1 MSQPLFQVGVVG
13 YEESRDLEKETAPDG
28 TILNMKPVA
37 GSERAFLVL
46 ELPGGTQIKAQVSH
60 EVYTK
65 HVLPAFEAASR
76 QHRPGQVFSLDGFV
90 PVRKDQVWEVC
101 EAVGPGVLSEEIG
114 DFDLVLTGQTTRLT
128 VVGCGE
134 GEVFLRAEDPEALR
148 RMLSKE
154 ETLKG
159 KTVETLPFKPYA
171 ADAFKSPKDKQ
182 PDETW
187 KNGTFSAHEAW
198 SVWRQMRLVP

>member
-1 MSQPLFQVGVVG
+1 MAQPLFQVGVVG

-46 ELPGGTQIKAQVSH
+46 ELPGGTQVKAQVSH

-101 EAVGPGVLSEEIG
+101 EAVGPGVL
-114 DFDLVLTGQTTRLT
+114 TGQTTRLT

-134 GEVFLRAEDPEALR
+134 GEVFLHAEDPEALR
-148 RMLSKE
+148 KMLSKE
-154 ETLKG
+154 EVMKG
-159 KTVETLPFKPYA
+159 KTVETMPFKPYA
-171 ADAFKSPKDKQ
+171 ADAFKKPIDKKQ
-182 PDETW
+182 ADETW

>member
-1 MSQPLFQVGVVG
+1 MSQPFFQVGVVG
-13 YEESRDLEKETAPDG
+13 YEESRSLEKEYAPDG
-28 TILNMKPVA
+28 TILNMKPVE
-37 GSERAFLVL
+37 GSDRAFLVL
-46 ELPGGTQIKAQVSH
+46 ELPDGTQVKAEVRH
-60 EVYTK
+60 EDYTK
-65 HVLPAFEAASR
+65 HVLPVFEATSR

-101 EAVGPGVLSEEIG
+101 EAVGPGVL
-114 DFDLVLTGQTTRLT
+114 TGQTTKLV

-134 GEVFLRAEDPEALR
+134 GEVYFRAEDPETLR
-148 RMLSKE
+148 KLLARE

-159 KTVETLPFKPYA
+159 KTVETMPFKPYA
-171 ADAFKSPKDKQ
+171 ADAFKPPKDKQ

-198 SVWRQMRLVP
+198 TVWRQMRLVP